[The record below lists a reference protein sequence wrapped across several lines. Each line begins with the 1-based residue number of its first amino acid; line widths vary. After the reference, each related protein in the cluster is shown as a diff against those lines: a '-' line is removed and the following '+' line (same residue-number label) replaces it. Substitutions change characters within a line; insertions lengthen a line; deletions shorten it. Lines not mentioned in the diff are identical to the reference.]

1 MPEAKKNISEEF
13 NGETLD
19 TVDVGSVDVSEQMT
33 FVNEIYDTYPVSTA
47 GTPSF
52 SKPFGSAKV
61 NTNEGTVNAGET
73 EDLKG
78 EYADII
84 EDNTQEQ
91 SLPEETEQ
99 EVREPERTIEEI
111 AEMIKSGNDDPFN
124 MKAEDYES
132 DHALEALVKMG
143 NDDPFNMRA
152 EDYESDHDLEALVKM
167 GNDDPFDM
175 KAEDYES
182 DHALEMLVRKG
193 SDDPFNSGAE
203 EYEIDPQLAALIR
216 NGSENSPL
224 GQLEEL
230 PKEEE
235 NYEDEE

>member
-73 EDLKG
+73 EDLEG

-99 EVREPERTIEEI
+99 DRGASGQSVYQRHGESGVSLS
-111 AEMIKSGNDDPFN
+111 KSRR
-124 MKAEDYES
+124 S
-132 DHALEALVKMG
+132 
-143 NDDPFNMRA
+143 
-152 EDYESDHDLEALVKM
+152 
-167 GNDDPFDM
+167 
-175 KAEDYES
+175 
-182 DHALEMLVRKG
+182 
-193 SDDPFNSGAE
+193 
-203 EYEIDPQLAALIR
+203 
-216 NGSENSPL
+216 
-224 GQLEEL
+224 
-230 PKEEE
+230 
-235 NYEDEE
+235 